1 VGLEPAGGEPSLSL
15 ERGTIVAGRYRIL
28 ERVAQGSF
36 AEIYRAEE
44 TGGSSRPV
52 ALKLLRGDLPA
63 EEEARQCARLQALE
77 DPALTRVL
85 GHGRLDGGGAAYLA
99 LEWVGGVDF
108 LEAARLLSSSELC
121 VVLQQLCRA
130 LDTLHRNGIVHGDL
144 KPANVRVTRRKGTG
158 DDALQVR
165 ILGFGLGRLR
175 DTDVDQGGDTLIY
188 AAPEMLRRGPVDGRA
203 DLYALG
209 VLLYQAV
216 TGTLP
221 FDASDAAAVLRGHLE
236 ETPRPIDPARVG
248 VPAELAAIVTRLL
261 MKDPADRFAS
271 ATEVANVVAAIEPGG
286 AAAPASAAL
295 SARELGSPA
304 LVGRERD
311 LEALAAFVDC
321 HHRGD
326 GGAGMALLLGEGGIG
341 KSRLLAELAD
351 LAVARELLVHR
362 GFCHET
368 GGAPFGAFLEVLQ
381 WAVRTAEREGL
392 RPSSEDERGGGDLIA
407 RYGPEVVKVVPGAF
421 ACRAVVPSE
430 QLLPRHERLRLIDA
444 IGTFLLEVSLA
455 KPLVLAIEDLHW
467 ADDASAD
474 LVDYL
479 LRNRPRGRL
488 ALAASARPSDN
499 RASWLREGLERE
511 AGPGAVLRLAL
522 GRLSEEQVVTLLRGS
537 FGFTEPPP
545 ELAARVQK
553 DAAGNPFFV
562 VEMLRDLA
570 EDGVLAW
577 REGKWICDE
586 PALRRRAAS
595 SSITQ
600 ALERRVA
607 RASAEELAV
616 LRALAILDRN
626 IDLEIL
632 ARVVAAPT
640 PEAVAGT
647 GTTASVP
654 AMLES
659 VIDRGLVMRCGGD
672 SAPLYT
678 IAHDSARDLLV
689 RGIDEA
695 ARHLLHRAAGLAL
708 ESRHGT
714 DSEDGIERIAYH
726 FIQAGDDERS
736 ARYCMRAAQKA
747 RRLSA
752 NEDATYFYLQALKYH
767 AATDDPIRWEAL
779 RCLGEVYIVQGRPTH
794 ARARYQELQRLAEAS
809 GNPQAM
815 AESYLGL
822 ADSARRLSDYATQMR
837 FARAAL
843 HVGIRSGL
851 RVIQTNA
858 LQCLG
863 IGHFNLGNIA
873 KATRCYSVA
882 LASLPESGNEALR
895 GLTLNRLGLAFLAQ
909 GDSRRAQELF
919 AQALQL
925 AETHKL
931 TMLASLNN
939 NIGCA
944 AEKEARYDEALASY
958 TRTEMIGGQRGE
970 RYNQALAW
978 LNQAGVHLKLNGLT
992 EAERLAKKTIKLAIE
1007 FGDRLLQGYAMV
1019 YRAQIHRL
1027 RGESKDAKEYVD
1039 DAWRNAS
1046 QTGHREIR
1054 LMAELERALM
1064 SLDEG
1069 QCDAAAALATAVRL
1083 EATSHRLTESA
1094 AYAAVYGAEAHRR
1107 RRSPADA
1114 TETLSVAWSI
1124 LADGAFPEAEWRAHL
1139 INGKLL
1145 EAEGASTEA
1154 ENHYRAGAAIVESL
1168 AMAIR
1173 VDEHRDN
1180 YLRDPL
1186 RMEMRVKGARAL
1198 SRRRNEHGQVG
1209 GLVQSQDARVCSA
1222 ALTELC
1228 GLLGAV
1234 STVEDVCHALLA
1246 IAIRVSRADVAMVLR
1261 NDRGENRAA
1270 RVFQSIGLGEGQYD
1284 DRSLSDLIAKARA
1297 GEVGPDASIR
1307 RAVDGFAGAR
1317 DVCGRAR
1324 SAVPIPDAFGVWGVL
1339 YVEATNGHRV
1349 DTFPLEILQALAAQ
1363 AGMAIARVGVEPD
1376 ATGASMSA
1384 KATSQ
1389 PEWFGELSSVSD
1401 SMLTMF
1407 SQLRGIASTT
1417 APVLLQGESGT
1428 GKELAARAIHSVSG
1442 RSSGPFVAI
1451 DCGAIPESLAEA
1463 ELFGCLRGA
1472 FSGAREARGGLVASS
1487 HRGTLFLDEVGNMP
1501 LALQAKFLRVLQTGE
1516 VRAVGAVRTRT
1527 VDFRLIAAT
1536 NSDLEA
1542 DVRAG
1547 RFRQDLF
1554 YRLTGLLV
1562 RLPPLRDRR
1571 ADIPHL
1577 ATLLLGSDAAGSDR
1591 RPTALSE
1598 DAVSL
1603 LIRHDWPGNVREL
1616 RHAIAAARALAG
1628 EGLIRGVHVARAI
1641 QPTSCLGPSDVA
1653 DADCGADLR
1662 ALIEALAATRGD
1674 KTAAAR
1680 RLGWS
1685 RMRVYRV
1692 LRRSPA
1698 SNDLWLQ

>member
-1 VGLEPAGGEPSLSL
+1 MSL

-44 TGGSSRPV
+44 TDGSSRPV

-121 VVLQQLCRA
+121 VVLQQLCRG

-144 KPANVRVTRRKGTG
+144 KPANLRVTRRKGTG

-165 ILGFGLGRLR
+165 ILGFGLGRWR
-175 DTDVDQGGDTLIY
+175 DAEVDRGGDTLIY

-216 TGTLP
+216 TGMLP

-236 ETPRPIDPARVG
+236 ETPRPIDPARAG
-248 VPAELAAIVTRLL
+248 VPAEIAALVTRLL
-261 MKDPADRFAS
+261 MKDPADRLAS
-271 ATEVANVVAAIEPGG
+271 ATEVANVVAALEPGG
-286 AAAPASAAL
+286 AAAPASGAL

-304 LVGRERD
+304 LVGREHD

-321 HHRGD
+321 HHRGG

-351 LAVARELLVHR
+351 LAVARDLLVHR

-392 RPSSEDERGGGDLIA
+392 RPSSEDERSGGDLIA

-479 LRNRPRGRL
+479 LRNRARGRL

-537 FGFTEPPP
+537 LGFTEPPP

-577 REGKWICDE
+577 RAGKWVCDE
-586 PALRRRAAS
+586 PALRKRAAS

-632 ARVVAAPT
+632 ARVVAAPA
-640 PEAVAGT
+640 PEVVAGT
-647 GTTASVP
+647 GTTASVS

-659 VIDRGLVMRCGGD
+659 VIDRGLVARCGGD

-747 RRLSA
+747 RRLYA

-767 AATDDPIRWEAL
+767 AAEDDPVRWEAL
-779 RCLGEVYIVQGRPTH
+779 GCLGDVYLVQGKVPH
-794 ARARYQELQRLAEAS
+794 ARTRYDEMRRLAEAA
-809 GNPQAM
+809 NDPQAM
-815 AESYLGL
+815 AASYLGL
-822 ADSARRLSDYATQMR
+822 AEIARRLSDYAEQMR
-837 FARAAL
+837 LARAAFG
-843 HVGIRSGL
+843 VG
-851 RVIQTNA
+851 RVCALPSVQADA
-858 LQCLG
+858 LQVLG
-863 IGHFNLGNIA
+863 LAHFDLGHIH
-873 KATRCYSVA
+873 KSTRCYAIA
-882 LASLPESGNEALR
+882 LTWLPAAGSEKTRAMV
-895 GLTLNRLGLAFLAQ
+895 LNRLGLALLAQ
-909 GDSRRAQELF
+909 GRVE
-919 AQALQL
+919 QAREHFSEAL
-925 AETHKL
+925 ALAVDHNL
-931 TMLASLNN
+931 PILASLHNN
-939 NIGCA
+939 LGCL
-944 AEKEARYDEALASY
+944 AEQEGLYQDALACYSRNE
-958 TRTEMIGGQRGE
+958 TIATQRGQR
-970 RYNQALAW
+970 YNVALSW
-978 LNQAGVHLKLNGLT
+978 LNQSGVLVKLNALAQ
-992 EAERLAKKTIKLAIE
+992 AEQLARKAIRLAVEL
-1007 FGDRLLQGYAMV
+1007 GDRLLQGYPTV

-1027 RGESKDAKEYVD
+1027 RGELEAAAEHV
-1039 DAWRNAS
+1039 AEAS
-1046 QTGHREIR
+1046 LSASRVGLREIR
-1054 LMAELERALM
+1054 LLADLERAHILM
-1064 SLDEG
+1064 DQGELT
-1069 QCDAAAALATAVRL
+1069 AAAELAAIVWN
-1083 EATSHRLTESA
+1083 EARSHDLRESA
-1094 AYAAVYGAEAHRR
+1094 AYASVMSAEAHGRR
-1107 RRSPADA
+1107 GSQGDTTAA
-1114 TETLSVAWSI
+1114 LAHAWQALS
-1124 LADGAFPEAEWRAHL
+1124 GRTFPEAEWRTHL
-1139 INGKLL
+1139 VAGKLL
-1145 EAEGASTEA
+1145 DSQGSPTEA
-1154 ENHYRAGAAIVESL
+1154 AVHYRAGAAIVESI
-1168 AMAIR
+1168 AGTIS
-1173 VDEHRDN
+1173 DEELRAS
-1180 YLRDPL
+1180 YLREPQ
-1186 RMEMRVKGARAL
+1186 RMEMRLKGARAL
-1198 SRRRNEHGQVG
+1198 TRLQHVASRTGESCAPEQRPTP
-1209 GLVQSQDARVCSA
+1209 ARVA
-1222 ALTELC
+1222 AELC
-1228 GLLGAV
+1228 RTLATAA
-1234 STVEDVCHALLA
+1234 SVEEYSEALLA
-1246 IAIRVSRADVAMVLR
+1246 VAIPAVKASRGTVICLVAEDSYRVIATVGIAGSTADQTVGPNAPLIDLARARNEAVRASVGIESPGTRADDSTR
-1261 NDRGENRAA
+1261 RGIASAA
-1270 RVFQSIGLGEGQYD
+1270 
-1284 DRSLSDLIAKARA
+1284 
-1297 GEVGPDASIR
+1297 
-1307 RAVDGFAGAR
+1307 
-1317 DVCGRAR
+1317 
-1324 SAVPIPDAFGVWGVL
+1324 AVPIPGSDRIWGVL
-1339 YVEATNGHRV
+1339 YVDSPETVQFERG
-1349 DTFPLEILQALAAQ
+1349 DLDLLQLLAAQ
-1363 AGMAIARVGVEPD
+1363 VGVALEAASTTCQVRTEP
-1376 ATGASMSA
+1376 GYEASPMEA
-1384 KATSQ
+1384 
-1389 PEWFGELSSVSD
+1389 FGELVAASA
-1401 SMLTMF
+1401 TMRSAF
-1407 SQLRGIASTT
+1407 ARLRDAARGP
-1417 APVLLQGESGT
+1417 APVLIEGESGT
-1428 GKELAARAIHSVSG
+1428 GKELAARGLHALSAHRSG
-1442 RSSGPFVAI
+1442 AFVAL
-1451 DCGAIPESLAEA
+1451 DCGAIPETLAEA
-1463 ELFGCLRGA
+1463 ELFGCVRGA
-1472 FSGAREARGGLVASS
+1472 FSGAAEARAGLIASA
-1487 HRGTLFLDEVGNMP
+1487 HGGTLFLDEVGNMP
-1501 LALQAKFLRVLQTGE
+1501 PSLQAKFLRVLQTGE
-1516 VRAVGAVRTRT
+1516 VRALGGSIARRVT
-1527 VDFRLIAAT
+1527 FRLVAAT
-1536 NSDLEA
+1536 NIDLAAE
-1542 DVRAG
+1542 VKAG
-1547 RFRQDLF
+1547 RFRRDLY
-1554 YRLTGLLV
+1554 YRVAGLVV
-1562 RLPPLRDRR
+1562 RLPPLRERPE
-1571 ADIPHL
+1571 DIIPI
-1577 ATLLLGSDAAGSDR
+1577 AAQVLHAIAPPDNEQARVLSS
-1591 RPTALSE
+1591 PAAAALC
-1598 DAVSL
+1598 V
-1603 LIRHDWPGNVREL
+1603 HDWPGNVREL
-1616 RHAIAAARALAG
+1616 RHVLETASACARGDSIQRADIEGVLRPSMVVTSRSQMRSQLTEDSQRLHQTLIATCGDKSAAAR
-1628 EGLIRGVHVARAI
+1628 
-1641 QPTSCLGPSDVA
+1641 Q
-1653 DADCGADLR
+1653 
-1662 ALIEALAATRGD
+1662 
-1674 KTAAAR
+1674 
-1680 RLGWS
+1680 LGWS
-1685 RMRVYRV
+1685 RMRIYRV
-1692 LRRSPA
+1692 LKRTPA
-1698 SNDLWLQ
+1698 TPVLAPD